1 MKSDS
6 QKRAASKSGEHQEAS
21 TVTGQQHGKTS
32 SAKRQSASYQEQ
44 LTEDRAG
51 RVNSRAPGS
60 DPVGAMS
67 SANSVSADPF
77 SREKALGAPV
87 PQVTRHI

>member
-1 MKSDS
+1 MKSGS
-6 QKRAASKSGEHQEAS
+6 HKQSGGKSSEVPAPPPAK
-21 TVTGQQHGKTS
+21 GQQHGRAEGSTRLS
-32 SAKRQSASYQEQ
+32 SSYQEQ

-51 RVNSRAPGS
+51 KVNPHEPGS
-60 DPVGAMS
+60 DPVGAIS

-77 SREKALGAPV
+77 AREKALAEPV

>member
-1 MKSDS
+1 MKSEN
-6 QKRAASKSGEHQEAS
+6 QKRAVEKLSEGAGRSPVNRQQSGKAVSANRPS
-21 TVTGQQHGKTS
+21 T
-32 SAKRQSASYQEQ
+32 SYQEQ

-51 RVNSRAPGS
+51 KVNANGQGS
-60 DPVGAMS
+60 EPVGAMS

-77 SREKALGAPV
+77 SREKALAEPV